1 LAQVRN
7 THRRILLAG
16 LVSQTAAM
24 GFSIQACAGEFLS
37 MLLFVFICVGTATGV
52 AGDDGWMQQ
61 VALTFGFC
69 IASLA
74 YTHGHISGQINCA
87 VTFGLVLNG
96 SLSAVQGLLNFLG
109 QVLGSL
115 AGAALVAVIVSE
127 SSDKTNGLGT
137 NQLAADREWYQA
149 FVGECLMTLFLV
161 YVVLETAVN
170 EASKEHRPLARLAIG
185 FAVYLA
191 HSVMIPI
198 DGCSINPTRSFGPAV
213 VASIRYSDDE
223 RTLTAIW
230 EHHWIFWVAPL
241 LGAFLAVLT
250 YRLIWYV
257 KPVKGA
263 ETSEK
268 VELEVPAPSSD
279 QGEA

>member
-1 LAQVRN
+1 M
-7 THRRILLAG
+7 
-16 LVSQTAAM
+16 SQTAAM
-24 GFSIQACAGEFLS
+24 RLSVQACAGEFLS

-52 AGDDGWMQQ
+52 AGDGGWIQQ
-61 VALTFGFC
+61 VSLTFGFC

-96 SLSAVQGLLNFLG
+96 SLSVVQGLLNFLG
-109 QVLGSL
+109 QMLGSI
-115 AGAALVAVIVSE
+115 AGAALVAVVVSE

-137 NQLAADREWYQA
+137 NQLAADRESYQA

-170 EASKEHRPLARLAIG
+170 EESKEHRPFARLAIG

-223 RTLTAIW
+223 KTLTAIW
-230 EHHWIFWVAPL
+230 ENHWIFWVAPL
-241 LGAFLAVLT
+241 LGACLAVLT

-257 KPVKGA
+257 KPVKEA

-268 VELEVPAPSSD
+268 VESD